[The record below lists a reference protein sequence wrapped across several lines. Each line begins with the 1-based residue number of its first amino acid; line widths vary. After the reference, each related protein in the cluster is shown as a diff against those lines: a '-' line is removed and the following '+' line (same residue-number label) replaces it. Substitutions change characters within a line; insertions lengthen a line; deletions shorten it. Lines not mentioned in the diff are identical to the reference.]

1 MKKTKL
7 TIDLGNIQL
16 DEDQQAALL
25 AAIHKTVAANVKQ
38 KAVAPVPKAR
48 SSTAESA
55 TLPAAQAVK
64 DINVG
69 VEFKNV
75 NPGLSAVTATIQ
87 GQKGQLTQSG
97 DIPFTGVTTPG
108 VLLVIGKSLGT
119 TTVTIDQPATPQTK
133 TFAPGTFRFIFK
145 LS

>member
-7 TIDLGNIQL
+7 TIDLGNIKL

-38 KAVAPVPKAR
+38 KAVAPTTRLLTTTGAAAP
-48 SSTAESA
+48 A
-55 TLPAAQAVK
+55 TQAVK

-69 VEFKNV
+69 VTFKNV
-75 NPGLSAVTATIQ
+75 NPGLSAITATIQ

-97 DIPFTGVTTPG
+97 DLPFTGVTTPG